1 MRVMRRLIFDTE
13 HETFRDGVRRFF
25 QKEIAPHTDKW
36 REQGFVDRWAF
47 TKMGDQ
53 GYLLMWAD
61 EEYGGAG
68 IDDFRYDQIVMEEN
82 MRHGDTG
89 FYVQLHSDLVAP
101 YIDGL
106 GTPEQKRRWLPG
118 AVRGEKI
125 LAVAMTEPGSGSD
138 LAGMKTTAQD
148 RGDHWLISGSKTYI
162 SNGQLADY
170 VIVAARSVPE
180 QRYGI
185 GLFVVEADMEGFERG
200 KRLHKMGMAAQDTF
214 ELFFDNVRVPK
225 QNTLGD
231 PAKGFGYLKD
241 FLAQERL
248 VSAIDAIS
256 LAQTAFDITL
266 EFVQQRRAFGR
277 PIGTFQNS
285 RFLLAGLR
293 ARIDAVQTFVDQCVL
308 ELNAE
313 RLTGELAAEVKL
325 VATELAGEVA
335 DACVQ
340 LHGGAGYMDE
350 YRISRLYTDA
360 RAMRIFAGSSEI
372 MKEIIGRG
380 LGLDERKLDK

>member
-1 MRVMRRLIFDTE
+1 MRRLIFDTE

-25 QKEIAPHTDKW
+25 LNEIAPLTPKW
-36 REQGFVDRWAF
+36 REQGFVDRSAF
-47 TKMGDQ
+47 AMMGEQ

-61 EEYGGAG
+61 EEYGGAASS
-68 IDDFRYDQIVMEEN
+68 DFRYDQIVMEEN

-101 YIDGL
+101 YIAGL
-106 GTPEQKRRWLPG
+106 GTAQQKQRWLPG
-118 AVRGEKI
+118 AVRGDKI

-138 LAGMKTTAQD
+138 LAGMKSSAQD
-148 RGDHWLISGSKTYI
+148 RGDHWLLNGSKTYI

-170 VIVAARSVPE
+170 IIVAARTAPE

-185 GLFVVEADMEGFERG
+185 GLFVVEAGMEGFKRG
-200 KRLHKMGMAAQDTF
+200 QRLHKMGMAAQDTS

-225 QNTLGD
+225 QNVLGD
-231 PAKGFGYLKD
+231 PIKGFGYLKD

-248 VSAIDAIS
+248 VSAIDAVA
-256 LAQTAFDITL
+256 LAQTAFDLTL
-266 EFVQQRRAFGR
+266 DFAQQRRAFGR

-285 RFLLAGLR
+285 RFVLAGLR
-293 ARIDAVQTFVDQCVL
+293 ARIDAIQTFVDQCVM
-308 ELNAE
+308 ELNAR

-350 YRISRLYTDA
+350 YRVSRLYTDA

-380 LGLDERKLDK
+380 LGLDERKLDR

>member
-1 MRVMRRLIFDTE
+1 MRRLIFDPE
-13 HETFRDGVRRFF
+13 HESFRDGVRRFL
-25 QKEIAPHTDKW
+25 QREIAPHTDKW

-47 TKMGDQ
+47 TKMGEQ
-53 GYLLMWAD
+53 GYLLMWAA

-170 VIVAARSVPE
+170 VIVAARTIPD

-185 GLFVVEADMEGFERG
+185 GLFVVEADMEGFKRG
-200 KRLHKMGMAAQDTF
+200 KLLHKMGMAAQDTS

-225 QNTLGD
+225 QNILGD

-256 LAQTAFDITL
+256 LAQTAFDVTL

-285 RFLLAGLR
+285 RFMLAGLR

-308 ELNAE
+308 ELNAG